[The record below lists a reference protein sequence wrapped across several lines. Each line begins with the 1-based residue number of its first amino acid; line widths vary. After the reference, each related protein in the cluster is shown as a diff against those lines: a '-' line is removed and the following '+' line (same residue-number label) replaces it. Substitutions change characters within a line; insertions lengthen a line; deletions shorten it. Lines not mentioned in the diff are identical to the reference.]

1 MLMSR
6 VLIVDDDPDIL
17 VLVSYHMQLE
27 GYEALRAGTGRQA
40 LEIVSQENLDLIIL
54 DLMLPDLDGMEV
66 CRNLRR
72 DENSR
77 NIPVI
82 MLSAR
87 AEEADRVMG
96 LETGADDYVTKP
108 FSPKEL
114 ILRVR
119 SILRRR
125 KEETAK
131 GYLGIGGIRI
141 SFGRRE
147 CFIEGQPVELTNKEF
162 DLLAALVEAGGDVV
176 TRDNLLDRFW
186 GYRSDQTSRTL
197 DTHIRR
203 LREKLG
209 FEAFRLETVRGVGFR
224 MMMFVKG

>member
-1 MLMSR
+1 MNR

-40 LEIVSQENLDLIIL
+40 LEIVSQENPDLIIL
-54 DLMLPDLDGMEV
+54 DLMLPDLDGIEV

-87 AEEADRVMG
+87 TEEADRVMG

-125 KEETAK
+125 QEEAGK

-186 GYRSDQTSRTL
+186 GYRCDQTSRTL

-209 FEAFRLETVRGVGFR
+209 FEAFRLETVRGIGFR
-224 MMMFVKG
+224 MVMFVKG